1 MVLGFSLGLRIEVF
15 LFYFLEFFIRF
26 GLDCFSPDLMV
37 HLGECLGKHVSVQ
50 A

>member
-15 LFYFLEFFIRF
+15 LFLFFIRF